1 MINIP
6 EPYVLAKTQFQK
18 ILSGGDSAGRIH
30 DHKRD
35 KRQQED
41 DREDDGD
48 AIKVLLDDA
57 RTRLRGV
64 HRAGNHVGD
73 AGALAGMQKNEDDQA
88 NAGDDQQD
96 QHEDEQWIQNATLFV
111 TRLLPV
117 AHRAQP
123 YASYRLYGKRHNETR
138 ASSAK
143 S

>member
-35 KRQQED
+35 KRQQVD

-57 RTRLRGV
+57 GTGLGRV
-64 HRAGNHVGD
+64 HGAGDHIGD
-73 AGALAGMQKNEDDQA
+73 ARALARMQQNEDDETQA
-88 NAGDDQQD
+88 GNDQQGDKDDQKRI
-96 QHEDEQWIQNATLFV
+96 HVMLF
-111 TRLLPV
+111 
-117 AHRAQP
+117 H
-123 YASYRLYGKRHNETR
+123 SK
-138 ASSAK
+138 
-143 S
+143 